1 MQPFQIYRLGPERDG
16 RAAALAE
23 YDLALEAVAAAIRA
37 ERGRAGGG
45 EAQRE
50 GEKQDKGDEFGPHAA
65 ASLSRISSQLELHGG
80 PPV

>member
-23 YDLALEAVAAAIRA
+23 HDLALEAVAAALRA

-50 GEKQDKGDEFGPHAA
+50 GEKQDEGDEFGPHDAA
-65 ASLSRISSQLELHGG
+65 PLSKTSSQRELHGG